1 MIKIFDLFAGIG
13 GFRLATEKI
22 FDKKKIK
29 NETIGWSEID
39 KYCQKTYSLNFN
51 VKNNF
56 FIDDIKKI
64 TAGDKFFC
72 NSSNYNSKKKSLIIK
87 KKTSLF

>member
-29 NETIGWSEID
+29 SETIGWSEID
-39 KYCQKTYSLNFN
+39 KYCQTALGN
-51 VKNNF
+51 
-56 FIDDIKKI
+56 IKI
-64 TAGDKFFC
+64 AIVRPHLCFATASILLLI
-72 NSSNYNSKKKSLIIK
+72 SSNSASQ
-87 KKTSLF
+87 